1 MQERFEQAPIQVGH
15 LTTTL
20 QQQVGESV
28 DGPSVWFVRGF
39 AFATVVVLLDELGNL
54 QNAFTSNSEVWF
66 RIFCGLRTGM

>member
-28 DGPSVWFVRGF
+28 DDQVFTCLFVALPS
-39 AFATVVVLLDELGNL
+39 LLL
-54 QNAFTSNSEVWF
+54 
-66 RIFCGLRTGM
+66 

>member
-28 DGPSVWFVRGF
+28 DDQVFTWFVRGF
-39 AFATVVVLLDELGNL
+39 AFAVVFLLDEL
-54 QNAFTSNSEVWF
+54 QSSKRFTSNSEVWG
-66 RIFCGLRTGM
+66 FCGLRTGM